1 MTAQQSVDYRQVS
14 QSFAAQGATQAST
27 PVSTQASTKFHYEFA
42 VNPSEVV
49 ESQRLRYRVFS
60 QELGANINGQ
70 DQGVE
75 RDNFDPH
82 CWHLLVRE
90 SMTAK
95 LVASTRILTD
105 NRAWQIGGFY
115 SSQEFNLAPIAGRYG
130 RVMEVGRTCVDPDFR
145 KSSAL
150 TTLWMGLGEFLTE
163 YGFDTLMGCASVSL
177 EDGGQNLQAILT
189 GLSGSDYV
197 DESYR
202 VLPRRNLPVFS
213 GLGGQPLAPEIP
225 PLLKGYLRLGARLG
239 GKPCWDPDFNCADFL
254 VLLKVADMPTRYA
267 KRFLRQG
274 CQ

>member
-1 MTAQQSVDYRQVS
+1 MTAIQN
-14 QSFAAQGATQAST
+14 AALHTVPKPPVTAEGA
-27 PVSTQASTKFHYEFA
+27 KFRYEFA
-42 VNPSEVV
+42 VNPAEVV

-60 QELGANINGQ
+60 DEMGATVNGQ

-75 RDNFDPH
+75 RDRFDPH

-90 SMTAK
+90 TMTGQ

-115 SSQEFNLAPIAGRYG
+115 SSNEFNLAPIAGRYG
-130 RVMEVGRTCVDPDFR
+130 RIMEVGRTCVDPEFR

-150 TTLWMGLGEFLTE
+150 TTLWMGLGEFLVE
-163 YGFDTLMGCASVSL
+163 YGFDTLMGCASVGL

-189 GLSGSDYV
+189 GFSESDFV
-197 DESYR
+197 CETHR
-202 VLPRRNLPVFS
+202 VSPTLNLPVLS
-213 GLGGQPLAPEIP
+213 GAGADMIAPQIP

-254 VLLKVADMPTRYA
+254 VLLKVSDMPQRYA
-267 KRFLRQG
+267 KRFLHQGRQLV
-274 CQ
+274 